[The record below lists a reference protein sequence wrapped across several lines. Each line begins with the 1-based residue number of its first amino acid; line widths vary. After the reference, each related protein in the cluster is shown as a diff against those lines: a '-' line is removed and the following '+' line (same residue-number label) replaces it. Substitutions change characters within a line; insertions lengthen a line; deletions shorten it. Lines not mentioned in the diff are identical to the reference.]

1 MWATVKGLGGLLPA
15 RTPKRA
21 APAEAESEPAE
32 SDPAT
37 PPSSA
42 SPAAAAPTRRL
53 SGAAAAKAAAKAARG
68 DALAN
73 GGADLVGAVLRVPA
87 AVFKVD
93 APGRVFL
100 GDVLRPSKR
109 RPGCVDVRFRDDGM
123 LCWFE
128 AVDARRWRAA
138 GKGGGKKGKRRKTA
152 P

>member
-1 MWATVKGLGGLLPA
+1 MWAAVKGLGGLLPA
-15 RTPKRA
+15 RAPKRAA
-21 APAEAESEPAE
+21 APAEAEAEPAE

-37 PPSSA
+37 PPRSA
-42 SPAAAAPTRRL
+42 SPAPAATKRRL
-53 SGAAAAKAAAKAARG
+53 SGAAAAKAAARAARG
-68 DALAN
+68 GALADE
-73 GGADLVGAVLRVPA
+73 GANLVGAVLRVPA

-100 GDVLRPSKR
+100 GDVLRLSKR

-128 AVDARRWRAA
+128 AADARRWRAA
-138 GKGGGKKGKRRKTA
+138 GEGGGNGKRRKTA